1 MKISS
6 PTRQIMGNKII
17 YNKDHNIVIAS
28 YNKYEII
35 NSLVEKNTFNFEMA
49 EISIG

>member
-35 NSLVEKNTFNFEMA
+35 NQLGGEEYLQLRN
-49 EISIG
+49 G